1 MGSKDRLKKALRPLG
16 ALAGLTG
23 AATLVNRRLRTTSA
37 LPLDHVGGVRRPWH
51 WRGYNIFATEMGA
64 GPTILLVHGIYA
76 GASSFEFRK
85 LVPSLARTNRV
96 VAFDL
101 LGCGLSELVDLDY
114 SAEMFVEMIVD
125 AIGEFSNGP
134 MTLLGSSLGGAF
146 AVRAATRAPDRVKDL
161 ILICPTGLGV
171 LDRDANPAQRAISM
185 LVRSPIA
192 GESAFNALASRPSLA
207 WFLRNQSYADAA
219 SVTPEVVDHYYAV
232 THQAG
237 ARFVPAQFI
246 GGGLNCNVANDLPFV
261 EAPVL
266 VMWGERASQ
275 TNSLDRAYEYVR
287 LAKHGELATFANS
300 GLLPHE
306 EEPEAACAA
315 ITAFLARS
323 GPPTN
328 GVTPGTSAA
337 QPSED
342 GAPAFARVA
351 VASASEPTEQPA
363 EAVPE
368 APAHAH
374 AEESA
379 HAEAQAEDSTQTQ
392 AGDSTRTQ
400 AGDSTRTQ
408 AGDSTRTQA
417 GDSTRTQADDSTQKP
432 VEDPPAA
439 MSADE
444 AEPPPEVRARAE
456 QLPPA
461 PPAPEPPRMP
471 GPAISGALATIFKSY
486 DLRGIFPTEI
496 DEATAYAIG
505 RAFVAEFGVDAMVI
519 GRDMRPSGAR
529 LFEALARG
537 AAESGADVT
546 DIGLVSTDALYF
558 AVGRYG
564 FAGGIMITASHNPA
578 NYNGMKFTR
587 DRAQAISLDTGL
599 GALRDR
605 LARGDVGPLGERL
618 GKLERWEVLDDFA
631 EHCLSFVERNSIKPF
646 KIAIDAGNGM
656 AGLTVPHIFKHLP
669 CRVVPL
675 FFELDGTFPN
685 HPASPIEPENM
696 VDLQRAVVENQCD
709 LGVAFDGDADRMFLV
724 DEKGGLI
731 GGDIVT
737 ALVGI
742 NTLKRNPGAKIL
754 YNLISSR
761 STPEAIERAGGIP
774 VRSQVGHSII
784 KKVMREEN
792 IVFGGEHSGHF
803 YFRDNWFADSGMI
816 ALLQCLEVFS
826 DAERPVSEVIAP
838 IDNRSRSGEINSH
851 VPDIPAKLRQLE
863 ERYRDAQID
872 HLDGVTIQYPDW
884 WMNVRPSNT
893 EPLLRLNVEGDTREL
908 MERHRDEALA
918 LIRS

>member
-1 MGSKDRLKKALRPLG
+1 VGSKDRFKKALRPLG

-85 LVPSLARTNRV
+85 LAPSLARTNRV

-101 LGCGLSELVDLDY
+101 LGCGLSELPDLDY
-114 SAEMFVEMIVD
+114 SAELFVEMIVD
-125 AIGEFSNGP
+125 AIGEFSDGP

-146 AVRAATRAPDRVKDL
+146 CIRAATRAPDRVKDL
-161 ILICPTGLGV
+161 VLICPTGLGV
-171 LDRDANPAQRAISM
+171 LADDPNAVQRALTM
-185 LVRSPIA
+185 LIRSPIA
-192 GESAFNALASRPSLA
+192 GESAFNGLASRPSLG
-207 WFLRNQSYADAA
+207 WFLRNQSYADPA
-219 SVTPEVVDHYYAV
+219 SVTPEIIDHYYAV

-237 ARFVPAQFI
+237 ARFVPAQFV
-246 GGGLNCNVANDLPFV
+246 GGGLNINVANDLPFV

-266 VMWGERASQ
+266 VLWGERASS
-275 TNSLDRAYEYVR
+275 TNALERAYEYVR
-287 LAKHGELATFANS
+287 LAPNGELVTFKES

-306 EEPEAACAA
+306 EEAEACAAAIVSFLTRHGVPEEPAAPRSAQPEREVAAEPHNGVAALESAVRTSAAVASEAIVPEAAG
-315 ITAFLARS
+315 R
-323 GPPTN
+323 
-328 GVTPGTSAA
+328 
-337 QPSED
+337 E
-342 GAPAFARVA
+342 A
-351 VASASEPTEQPA
+351 VAA
-363 EAVPE
+363 E
-368 APAHAH
+368 
-374 AEESA
+374 
-379 HAEAQAEDSTQTQ
+379 T
-392 AGDSTRTQ
+392 AGHD
-400 AGDSTRTQ
+400 
-408 AGDSTRTQA
+408 
-417 GDSTRTQADDSTQKP
+417 
-432 VEDPPAA
+432 
-439 MSADE
+439 
-444 AEPPPEVRARAE
+444 
-456 QLPPA
+456 PA
-461 PPAPEPPRMP
+461 PPSVEAAPEALPPPQRAEPVDP
-471 GPAISGALATIFKSY
+471 GSLSAIFKSY
-486 DLRGIFPTEI
+486 DVRGIFPTQF
-496 DEATAYAIG
+496 DEATAYGIG
-505 RAFVAEFGVDAMVI
+505 RAFVAEFGIEGLVV
-519 GRDMRPSGAR
+519 GRDMRPSGER

-537 AAESGADVT
+537 AAEAGANVT

-587 DRAQAISLDTGL
+587 ERAQAISLDTGL

-605 LARGDVGPLGERL
+605 LSTGDLGPLGERL
-618 GKLERWEVLDDFA
+618 GKLERWEILDDFA
-631 EHCLSFVERNSIKPF
+631 EHCLSFVERASIKPF

-656 AGLTVPHIFKHLP
+656 AGLTVPHVFKHLP
-669 CRVVPL
+669 CTVVPL

-696 VDLQRAVVENQCD
+696 VDLQRAVVENGCD
-709 LGVAFDGDADRMFLV
+709 LGVAFDGDADRMFIV
-724 DEKGGLI
+724 DEKGGLV
-731 GGDIVT
+731 GGDMVT

-754 YNLISSR
+754 YNLICSR
-761 STPEAIERAGGIP
+761 STPEAIERAGGVP

-784 KKVMREEN
+784 KKVMREEDV
-792 IVFGGEHSGHF
+792 VFGGEHSGHF

-826 DAERPVSEVIAP
+826 DAGKPVSEVIAP
-838 IDNRSRSGEINSH
+838 IDHRARSGEINSH
-851 VPDIPAKLRQLE
+851 VHDIPAKLRELE
-863 ERYRDAQID
+863 ARYADAQID

-893 EPLLRLNVEGDTREL
+893 EPLLRLNVEGDSREV
-908 MERHRDEALA
+908 MERNRDEVLA